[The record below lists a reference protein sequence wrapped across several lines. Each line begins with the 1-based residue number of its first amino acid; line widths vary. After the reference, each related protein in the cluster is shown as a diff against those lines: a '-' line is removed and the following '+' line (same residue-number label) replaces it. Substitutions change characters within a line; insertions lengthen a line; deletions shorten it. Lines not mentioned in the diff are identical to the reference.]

1 MLMLLLQ
8 LQSVH
13 TNASVCMAMA
23 YSTGCSTILGFFCLL
38 WFCWRSRLPRT
49 GTCSLSFGRYIHA
62 AIPVLFGG
70 CLTAALS
77 STNDALIPV
86 TLRQAGNSTELA
98 LSQFGTFEA
107 IVIPVLFFP
116 STILCALSGIL
127 ITEAARATA
136 ANNQAHL
143 QRLTKA
149 VIQKTLQ
156 LSIFIAAGLLL
167 YGNLIGTLL
176 DGGALAG
183 HLIRL
188 LAPVVPFIYLEIV
201 LEALLK
207 GMGQQSFSSLNYLAE
222 YMIRIAIVLVCIPK
236 FGFYGI
242 VLSYYASNVCGNC
255 FRLWKTCKT
264 ARIRFSFWSDVGFTL
279 FAAAL
284 AFQVPLCGLRLLHGM
299 QFAWICLLPAILI
312 DYALLK
318 SYGKITAIP
327 LLSKKQRAC
336 SSA

>member
-1 MLMLLLQ
+1 MQ
-8 LQSVH
+8 H
-13 TNASVCMAMA
+13 D
-23 YSTGCSTILGFFCLL
+23 
-38 WFCWRSRLPRT
+38 SRLFLPALVLLEKPPAPHRNMFALFWQIHS
-49 GTCSLSFGRYIHA
+49 CSDARFIRRMLNSCPEQYQRCFDSGHA
-62 AIPVLFGG
+62 PA
-70 CLTAALS
+70 S
-77 STNDALIPV
+77 W
-86 TLRQAGNSTELA
+86 NSTELA

-183 HLIRL
+183 YLIRL

-222 YMIRIAIVLVCIPK
+222 YTVRIAIVLVCIPK

-264 ARIRFSFWSDVGFTL
+264 ARIRFSFWSDVGFPL

-327 LLSKKQRAC
+327 LLSKKQHAC